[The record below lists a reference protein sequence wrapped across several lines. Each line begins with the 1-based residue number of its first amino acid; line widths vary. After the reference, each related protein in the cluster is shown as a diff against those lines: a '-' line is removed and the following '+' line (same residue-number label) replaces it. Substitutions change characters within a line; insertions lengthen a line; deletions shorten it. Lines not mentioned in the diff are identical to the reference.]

1 MQNNRSSF
9 EDSLSKMR
17 QDFEEV
23 MGAMCDFVRGAVEGG
38 ASAASQR
45 MSEAPKR
52 PPVHPRVLADELGR
66 MRARLD
72 DFLDRLSEQIPEEDT
87 EPGEVAAEEPAATEE
102 ELENKIAGEGSELP
116 PSTERRDARTVAL
129 RAAARG
135 MEQAVAG
142 LEIAVDALLDADAAR

>member
-17 QDFEEV
+17 QDFEDV

-38 ASAASQR
+38 ASAVSQR
-45 MSEAPKR
+45 VSEPPKR

-72 DFLDRLSEQIPEEDT
+72 DFLDRISEQIPEEGA
-87 EPGEVAAEEPAATEE
+87 EPGELPAEEPAATEE
-102 ELENKIAGEGSELP
+102 ELENKLSENGTAAP
-116 PSTERRDARTVAL
+116 AQPSQRDARMESL